1 MKRSSG
7 ARVGSP
13 HQSLQERRSADERDV
28 VVEGELFFGRRRE
41 SWAVFCG
48 HGSWAANF
56 AAVEVV
62 GSLSARRPTRWRVQ
76 TEEETGWQALG
87 RVAVGGAVDQRA
99 RPYRESCKGWWAQP
113 QAVKMQ
119 QEGRRARAWCTRR
132 TSREGFAVHEREWRR
147 AAGDQ
152 DARRVPRPVVRLHV
166 LTHWPCALTVGSRA
180 WLLGPK

>member
-1 MKRSSG
+1 MAVVCTSVVALLVQASVWPKVG
-7 ARVGSP
+7 AAKDTY
-13 HQSLQERRSADERDV
+13 Q
-28 VVEGELFFGRRRE
+28 
-41 SWAVFCG
+41 
-48 HGSWAANF
+48 
-56 AAVEVV
+56 
-62 GSLSARRPTRWRVQ
+62 
-76 TEEETGWQALG
+76 
-87 RVAVGGAVDQRA
+87 
-99 RPYRESCKGWWAQP
+99 